1 MEEMDQTLHKNKTPA
16 KKEHP
21 YAKPT
26 QNKPPNVEE
35 QTPTTNNPN
44 KDQQGVN

>member
-21 YAKPT
+21 YAELT
-26 QNKPPNVEE
+26 QNKPHKRREANTHNK
-35 QTPTTNNPN
+35 QPT
-44 KDQQGVN
+44 